1 MEKWLR
7 KNLKYITIILLA
19 LFLAKNTQSCNR
31 KMSIRILEK
40 NLTSECDSLLNNK
53 NEIISSQSFEI
64 DSLKNEIITKNYMIK
79 DLTMDLKIAGVRVD
93 EAQRRADAV
102 QRTAER
108 VKSNTTIEIKGAEQD
123 SSKMKKIK

>member
-19 LFLAKNTQSCNR
+19 LFLIKTTQSCNR
-31 KMSIRILEK
+31 KMSLKVMEK
-40 NLTSECDSLLNNK
+40 NLTTECDSLLDDK
-53 NEIISSQSFEI
+53 NQIISSQSFEI
-64 DSLKNEIITKNYMIK
+64 DSLKNEIITREFMIK
-79 DLTMDLKIAGVRVD
+79 DLTTDLKIAGVRVD

-102 QRTAER
+102 QRTAEK

-123 SSKMKKIK
+123 TSKIKK

>member
-1 MEKWLR
+1 MERWLR

-19 LFLAKNTQSCNR
+19 LFLVKNTQSCNR
-31 KMSIRILEK
+31 KMSMRIMEK
-40 NLTSECDSLLNNK
+40 NLTAECDSLLNDK
-53 NEIISSQSFEI
+53 NQVISSQSIEI
-64 DSLKNEIITKNYMIK
+64 DSLKAEIITRDYMIK
-79 DLTMDLKIAGVRVD
+79 DLTTDLKIAGVRVD

-123 SSKMKKIK
+123 TSKIKR

>member
-19 LFLAKNTQSCNR
+19 LFLAKNIQSCNR

-40 NLTSECDSLLNNK
+40 NLTTECDSLLDSK
-53 NEIISSQSFEI
+53 NQVISSQSFEI
-64 DSLKNEIITKNYMIK
+64 DSLKSEIITRDYMIK
-79 DLTMDLKIAGVRVD
+79 DLTTDLKIAGIRVD

-102 QRTAER
+102 QRTAEK

-123 SSKMKKIK
+123 TSKIKK

>member
-19 LFLAKNTQSCNR
+19 LFLVKNIQSCNR

-40 NLTSECDSLLNNK
+40 NLTTECDSLLNDRNQ
-53 NEIISSQSFEI
+53 IISSQSIEI
-64 DSLKNEIITKNYMIK
+64 DSLKSEIITRDYMIK
-79 DLTMDLKIAGVRVD
+79 DLTTDLKIAGVRVD

-102 QRTAER
+102 QRTAEK

-123 SSKMKKIK
+123 TSKMKK